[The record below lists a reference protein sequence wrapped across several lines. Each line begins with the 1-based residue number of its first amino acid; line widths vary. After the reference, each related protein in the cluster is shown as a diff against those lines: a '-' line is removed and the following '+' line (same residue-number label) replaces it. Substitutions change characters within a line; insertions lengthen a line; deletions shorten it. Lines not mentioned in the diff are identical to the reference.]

1 MHSFGQEFYPL
12 ETIRALQLVARRRL
26 SERGALLEI
35 IASSLPQQSAKTR
48 RRIASKILQRF
59 VAGKRKIIDPPPHE
73 QPFIRL
79 LTRLPN
85 VGAQIELLY
94 FELCRT
100 DEIVGALAR
109 DLFYPT
115 GIERRAPKGWN
126 ESEFAVA
133 NGGLLPE
140 IADLAPPLTRAFII
154 EYARAQWKFRDASS
168 VDRAL
173 RVLQGAGLVS
183 QQRLMALR
191 GHPCA
196 FRVAAHDVST
206 ETFLWALH
214 REFLLAGRAKQYS
227 FTVSQLETAPF
238 ARILLLNAEQVR
250 AHLEA
255 ARKRQLLAGRGQE
268 ARLVFGNLDALGDAL
283 VGHG

>member
-12 ETIRALQLVARRRL
+12 ETIRALQLVARKRL
-26 SERGALLEI
+26 SERGALLEL

-48 RRIASKILQRF
+48 RRIASKILQRYI
-59 VAGKRKIIDPPPHE
+59 VGKRKIIDPSPHE

-79 LTRLPN
+79 LTRLSN

-94 FELCRT
+94 FELCGT
-100 DEIVGALAR
+100 DKIVGALAR

-115 GIERRAPKGWN
+115 GIERCAPKGWKQN
-126 ESEFAVA
+126 EFAVA

-140 IADLAPPLTRAFII
+140 IADLAPPLTRAFIV

-173 RVLQGAGLVS
+173 RVLQGAGLIS
-183 QQRLMALR
+183 QEKLVALR
-191 GHPCA
+191 GHPSG

-214 REFLLAGRAKQYS
+214 REFLTADQVKQYS
-227 FTVSQLETAPF
+227 FNFSQLETASF
-238 ARILLLNAEQVR
+238 ARTLLLQPEQVR

-255 ARKRQLLAGRGQE
+255 TRNRQFLVGRGE
-268 ARLVFGNLDALGDAL
+268 EMRLVFGNLDALTDAL
-283 VGHG
+283 VGHS

>member
-12 ETIRALQLVARRRL
+12 ETIRALQLVARKRL

-35 IASSLPQQSAKTR
+35 IAASLPQSSVKTR
-48 RRIASKILQRF
+48 RRIASKILQRYI
-59 VAGKRKIIDPPPHE
+59 VGKRKIIDPPPHE
-73 QPFIRL
+73 QPFVRL
-79 LTRLPN
+79 LTRLLN

-115 GIERRAPKGWN
+115 GIERRAPQGWKQN
-126 ESEFAVA
+126 EFAVA
-133 NGGLLPE
+133 NGSLLPE
-140 IADLAPPLTRAFII
+140 VTELAPPLTRAFIV
-154 EYARAQWKFRDASS
+154 EYARAQWKFQDASS

-173 RVLQGAGLVS
+173 RVLQGAGLIS
-183 QQRLMALR
+183 QERLAALR

-214 REFLLAGRAKQYS
+214 REFLLPGRARQYS

-238 ARILLLNAEQVR
+238 ARTLLLDAEQVI

-255 ARKRQLLAGRGQE
+255 TRKRQLLAGREQE
-268 ARLVFGNLDALGDAL
+268 VRLVFSNLDALADAL
-283 VGHG
+283 VGHS